1 MENSEGVEAW
11 MQNPVESTF
20 FTLSLCMSFYCKA
33 LHYVDSKKYF
43 FVFESGRV
51 ASAWTATPLQPPH
64 AFGMADVIEILDEK
78 LLSNSHYNNPEGFFQ
93 IGTSPF
99 YLL

>member
-1 MENSEGVEAW
+1 MDGRGPEA
-11 MQNPVESTF
+11 
-20 FTLSLCMSFYCKA
+20 
-33 LHYVDSKKYF
+33 
-43 FVFESGRV
+43 
-51 ASAWTATPLQPPH
+51 PLQPPH

>member
-1 MENSEGVEAW
+1 MLILRNI
-11 MQNPVESTF
+11 F
-20 FTLSLCMSFYCKA
+20 FLSSKA
-33 LHYVDSKKYF
+33 GGWFLR
-43 FVFESGRV
+43 GRRGLPSP
-51 ASAWTATPLQPPH
+51 APLPLVWLRQ
-64 AFGMADVIEILDEK
+64 ILDEK